1 LFQGVTIDK
10 FIRKAI
16 SPNKLFL
23 PLLDPGIGIPLRSL
37 VRPGDTVRRGQV
49 VAEATDE
56 SALPLH
62 APVRGEVIAMEPLVV
77 PWAPEPVETIV
88 ILPGKEEPPQPLQPS
103 KGPWEPTEI
112 RELLYRLGVLSIKL
126 KVGSEPIRTVVVNG
140 CELEPFL
147 TSTQRLMEERTKELI
162 SGMEILLQAFEAEQA
177 ILAVTTDK
185 DELIADLQD
194 LVFVKKRISF
204 VSLPPRYPQDNPQL
218 ILRSLTPRTT
228 ATIVDVPTA
237 IAAHEA
243 IVNHHPLLD
252 RVVTLS
258 GPAIRNPQNLEARI
272 GTLLSE
278 LIAQC
283 DGFAQPP
290 GLIIMGGPMRGQV
303 ISSLEIPIHRQS
315 TGFVFFPRRLRSME
329 EPCIYCGKCI
339 DACPQALYPVLI
351 STAVKSLDWDSAE
364 SLRVRT
370 CLLCGTCSYVCPSRI
385 AHQRYLRRVL
395 ERRMTQ

>member
-1 LFQGVTIDK
+1 
-10 FIRKAI
+10 
-16 SPNKLFL
+16 
-23 PLLDPGIGIPLRSL
+23 LRSL
-37 VRPGDTVRRGQV
+37 VHPGDTVRRGQI

-56 SALPLH
+56 SALPLY
-62 APVRGEVIAMEPLVV
+62 APAWGEVIALAPLVV

-88 ILPGKEEPPQPLQPS
+88 ILPGKEEQSAPLQSS

-112 RELLYRLGVLSIKL
+112 RELLYRLGVLSFKL
-126 KVGSEPIRTVVVNG
+126 KAGLEPTQTVVVNG

-162 SGMEILLQAFEAEQA
+162 SGMEILLQAFQAEQV
-177 ILAVTTDK
+177 ILAVTTDE
-185 DELIADLQD
+185 DELITDLQD
-194 LVFVKKRISF
+194 LVFAKKRISF
-204 VSLPPRYPQDNPQL
+204 VNLPPRYPQDNPEL
-218 ILRSLTPRTT
+218 ILRSLALGKTT
-228 ATIVDVPTA
+228 TIIDVPTT

-243 IVNHHPLLD
+243 IVNRTPLLD

-258 GPAIRNPQNLEARI
+258 GPAIRNPQNLEVKI
-272 GTLLSE
+272 GTMLSE

-303 ISSLEIPIHRQS
+303 ISGLEIPISRLS

-339 DACPQALYPVLI
+339 DACPQALYPVFI
-351 STAVKSLDWDSAE
+351 STAVKSLDWDAAE

-395 ERRMTQ
+395 ERKMTQ

>member
-1 LFQGVTIDK
+1 VTIDK
-10 FIRKAI
+10 FIRKA
-16 SPNKLFL
+16 SNPSKLFL
-23 PLLDPGIGIPLRSL
+23 PLLDPRIGNPLRSL

-56 SALPLH
+56 NALPSH
-62 APVRGEVIAMEPLVV
+62 APVWGEVIAIEPLVV
-77 PWAPEPVETIV
+77 PWAPEPVATIV
-88 ILPGKEEPPQPLQPS
+88 ILPGKEEQPQPLQTS

-112 RELLYRLGVLSIKL
+112 RELLYRLGVASINL
-126 KVGSEPIRTVVVNG
+126 KVDKEPIRTVIVNG

-162 SGMEILLQAFEAEQA
+162 SGMEILLQAYQAEQG

-194 LVFVKKRISF
+194 LLFAKKRISF
-204 VSLPPRYPQDNPQL
+204 VNLPPRYPQDNPQL
-218 ILRSLTPRTT
+218 LLRSLAPQET
-228 ATIVDVPTA
+228 ATIVDVPTVV
-237 IAAHEA
+237 AAHEA
-243 IVNHHPLLD
+243 IVNHNPLLD

-258 GPAIRNPQNLEARI
+258 GPAIRNPQNLEAKI

-278 LIAQC
+278 LIPQC
-283 DGFAQPP
+283 DGFTQPP
-290 GLIIMGGPMRGQV
+290 GLIIMGGPMRGHV
-303 ISSLEIPIHRQS
+303 ISSLEIPISRQS

-351 STAVKSLDWDSAE
+351 STAVKSLDWDAAE

-395 ERRMTQ
+395 ERRMAQ